1 MQLSSIKISIV
12 ICTYNRAQYL
22 PDALDSLHHQTIDK
36 QLYEIIVVNNNST
49 DNTAEVCEAYIKKYR
64 DLSITYLLETK
75 QGASFSSFRGAA
87 IAKGELLCFM
97 DDDAIAYP
105 DYVEKIIRFFDQTPD
120 AGGLG
125 GRIIP
130 RYIPAEPKWMSHF
143 VSSLVGNFDYSKEVV
158 VFSENKYP
166 LESNMIIRKKDFEAV
181 GGFNINLP
189 GVQGTLRIGGEGK
202 EFFFKLKALGRI
214 IYYNPQVIVE
224 HVVETQKL
232 TPEYMYRVASG
243 IGRGERVRTK
253 AISTFSFYKKI
264 GEYCYKLTGAIV
276 LAIIYLLKG
285 TPAKMKPVIQF
296 RVDALKG
303 LLGY

>member
-1 MQLSSIKISIV
+1 MQPGSVKISIV

-22 PDALDSLHHQTIDK
+22 PEAFDSLRNQTVDK
-36 QLYEIIVVNNNST
+36 QAFEIIVVNNNST
-49 DNTAEVCEAYIKKYR
+49 DNTAEVCEVYKKKYA
-64 DLSITYLLETK
+64 DIFFTYLLETR
-75 QGASFSSFRGAA
+75 QGASFARNTGAA
-87 IAKGELLCFM
+87 MASGELLCFM

-105 DYVEKIIRFFDQTPD
+105 DYLEKIMEFFEQTPD

-130 RYIPAEPKWMSHF
+130 RYIPEEPKWMSHF

-158 VFSENKYP
+158 IFSENKYP
-166 LESNMIIRKKDFEAV
+166 LESNMIIRKKDFDAV

-202 EFFFKLKALGRI
+202 EFFFKLKAIGRI
-214 IYYNPQVIVE
+214 IYYHPQVIVE
-224 HVVETQKL
+224 HVVETKKL
-232 TPEYMYRVASG
+232 TAEYMYRVASG

-253 AISTFSFYKKI
+253 TISTFSFYKKI
-264 GEYCYKLTGAIV
+264 IEYLYKLGGAIV
-276 LAIIYLLKG
+276 LAMVYLLKG

-296 RVDALKG
+296 RIDALKG